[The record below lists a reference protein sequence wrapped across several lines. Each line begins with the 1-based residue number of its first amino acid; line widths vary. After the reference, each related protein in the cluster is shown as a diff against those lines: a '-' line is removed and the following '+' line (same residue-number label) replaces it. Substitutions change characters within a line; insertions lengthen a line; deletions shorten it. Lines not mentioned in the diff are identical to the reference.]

1 MTISLAYLGPQGT
14 NSETAALAFANWFTS
29 QKQETVNLLDYPS
42 IALALRSVARSE
54 AALAVIPIENSI
66 GGTVSITLDT
76 LWELDNLKILWGLTL
91 PITHG
96 LFSFS
101 RDFDSIKTVYSHP
114 QALAQCQ
121 RWLETFLPQVKLIA
135 TNSTTEAL
143 QFLKGDSTAAA
154 IASPRSARLYEIP
167 LLSSPIEDNP
177 DNCTRFW
184 VVGLDE
190 RNYGNHLSLA
200 FSLPQNIPGVLVQTL
215 EIFARRGINL
225 SKIESRPT
233 KRSLGEYIFF
243 IDLEGKVDDSIVQT
257 ALSELSERTEILK
270 IFGNYD
276 FLPISIS

>member
-14 NSETAALAFANWFTS
+14 NSETAAMAYANWLAT
-29 QKQETVNLLDYPS
+29 KQGETVDLIDYPS
-42 IALALRSVARSE
+42 IALALRAVARE
-54 AALAVIPIENSI
+54 EVNLTIVPVENSI

-76 LWELDNLKILWGLTL
+76 LWELDNLKILWGLIL

-101 RDFDSIKTVYSHP
+101 GDLDSIQKVYSHP

-121 RWLETFLPQVKLIA
+121 RWLETFLPQAKLTA

-143 QFLKGDSTAAA
+143 HFLEGDITAGA
-154 IASPRSARLYEIP
+154 IASPRAAQLYSIP
-167 LLSSPIEDNP
+167 LLSSPINDSP

-184 VVGLDE
+184 VVGLNQLD
-190 RNYGNHLSLA
+190 RGNHLSLA

-215 EIFARRGINL
+215 QIFAQRGINL

-243 IDLEGKVDDSIVQT
+243 IDLEGNVDDATIQT
-257 ALSELSERTEILK
+257 ALQELSEQTEILK

-276 FLPISIS
+276 FLPIA